1 MDYVTFPIAM
11 TPRSLAILLIAV
23 LGSTPQFN
31 MNACSVVMGY
41 IRPTNYE
48 LVKETDVIV
57 LANATSFEKK
67 GKLPR
72 GKSFGTFKFRVLENI
87 KGECKAQFISLEG
100 DDDIRSWGDPNNFAF
115 TQGDYG
121 PCNATDYKL
130 KANYVLFLR
139 NWKEHWIIAGAPFTR
154 VNVLVEGT
162 NAPWTEAVRLY
173 AQVAK
178 LNDYEKEKVALREL
192 RSRALAND
200 PHVPGPLA
208 VDIDRHFSEPTPA
221 KSFSD
226 LRALYE
232 KSANPDTR
240 EYVLWACA
248 RGQKP
253 EAKDFFE
260 SLLRSGEWTN
270 FLSPVCRY
278 VDQVKL
284 RGFHDT
290 FASTLSTNQNAYE
303 RRMLL
308 FALTGSAEDSEQLLM
323 QKIME
328 SVSGE
333 ELVIVAKWFVDHPS
347 PAAIKYI
354 SIVASKNYEEQV
366 QLTLALAGMGDTNVL
381 NWARKFVMK
390 SSEKDWLGY
399 YVFAQSP
406 LPAADVLAR
415 AVIKGKDSEALVWLV
430 QGYKDSKRAD
440 RLERIRDVMAIKSK
454 SRKLIYWLRRT
465 LDDWAYDGDKEA
477 QSLVSQ
483 LPDVGPE

>member
-1 MDYVTFPIAM
+1 
-11 TPRSLAILLIAV
+11 
-23 LGSTPQFN
+23 
-31 MNACSVVMGY
+31 MGY
-41 IRPTNYE
+41 VRPTNYE
-48 LVKETDVIV
+48 LVKESDAIV

-67 GKLPR
+67 DKLPR
-72 GKSFGTFKFRVLENI
+72 GKSFGAFKFRVLENI
-87 KGECKAQFISLEG
+87 KGECKDEFISLEG
-100 DDDIRSWGDPNNFAF
+100 DDDIHSWGDPNDFAF
-115 TQGDYG
+115 AQGDYG

-139 NWKEHWIIAGAPFTR
+139 DWKGKWIIGGAPFTR

-173 AQVAK
+173 AQVAR
-178 LNDYEKEKVALREL
+178 LNDYEKEKAALREL

-200 PHVPGPLA
+200 PQVPGPLA

-232 KSANPDTR
+232 KSADPDTR
-240 EYVLWACA
+240 GYVLWACA
-248 RGQKP
+248 RGEKQ
-253 EAKDFFE
+253 EARDFFG
-260 SLLRSGEWTN
+260 SLLRTGEWTN
-270 FLSPVCRY
+270 FISPVCSY
-278 VDQVKL
+278 VADVKV
-284 RGFHDT
+284 RGFHDI
-290 FASTLSTNQNAYE
+290 FASALNANQNEHE

-323 QKIME
+323 QKIMK
-328 SVSGE
+328 SLSGE

-347 PAAIKYI
+347 APAINFI
-354 SIVASKNYEEQV
+354 SKVASENYEEQV

-381 NWARKFVMK
+381 NWAQKFVVRP
-390 SSEKDWLGY
+390 SEKDWVGY

-415 AVIKGKDSEALVWLV
+415 EVIKGKNSETLVWLV
-430 QGYKDSKRAD
+430 QGYQDSKRAD
-440 RLERIRDVMAIKSK
+440 RLERIQDVMAIKIK

-465 LDDWAYDGDKEA
+465 LGDWAYDGDKKAE
-477 QSLVSQ
+477 SLLNE
-483 LPDVGPE
+483 LPDVGPQ